1 MRTLDAGNLIQRS
14 YYLALILLITFGLFT
29 ISVCAEPDTTTEPS
43 TADIIRSAAADGRL
57 AYKLT
62 TTDQFKAIA
71 GQPTKEWTEEDGE
84 ILWMEYAS
92 IRAGFLGE
100 SDRDKDTSFK
110 LRWLLIKGKKV
121 DIGGILQGERQVI
134 VKNIQDFR
142 KIELRNVDLRNLN
155 LTSEGDYLKDQE
167 FDSLTKWPGLE
178 KLPAGFDPKKLL
190 EEGKNPGL
198 GIRKLHEQ
206 GIDGRGI
213 GIAILDQK
221 LLQNHVEYAGRIV
234 RYEERNLP
242 YNQPL
247 PMHGPPIVSIAVGK
261 NCGVAPKA
269 FVFYYAA
276 MTTLEH
282 KVQADCINEIIKYN
296 ETNPETGRI
305 RVISISASPEE
316 ASDNH
321 AFLKARKKA
330 LDTGIIVVTCSSVFL
345 DYGRLNLIE
354 GRDPDKPENYRVSG
368 YGGPGCKLNI
378 PTGNKTIA
386 THQGTNVYKYERD
399 GGHSWAAPYIAGLAA
414 LAFQVNPDVQPE
426 TIVEQLV
433 KTATHTR
440 IGPVVNPSGFIEAI
454 KNTCKAPAIKSE

>member
-1 MRTLDAGNLIQRS
+1 MRVFTSERFVRTSFKVVVIMLLLVGSLSTLA
-14 YYLALILLITFGLFT
+14 F
-29 ISVCAEPDTTTEPS
+29 AEPTTNTKPS
-43 TADIIRSAAADGRL
+43 PAEIIRSAAAEGKL

-62 TTDQFKAIA
+62 TLDEFKAIA
-71 GQPTKEWTEEDGE
+71 GQPTMEWTKDDGE
-84 ILWMEYAS
+84 VIWMEYPS
-92 IRAGFLGE
+92 IRAVFVGK
-100 SDRDKDTSFK
+100 SKKDKDASFT
-110 LRWLLIKGKKV
+110 LWRLSIKGKDI

-155 LTSEGDYLKDQE
+155 LTDEGDYLKDQD
-167 FDSLTKWPGLE
+167 FDSLTKWPGPE
-178 KLPAGFDPKKLL
+178 KLPAGFDPQKLL

-198 GIRKLHEQ
+198 GIRKLHAQ

-221 LLQNHVEYAGRIV
+221 LLQNHVEYAGRVV
-234 RYEERNLP
+234 RYEERDLP
-242 YNQPL
+242 HNQPL
-247 PMHGPPIVSIAVGK
+247 QMHGPPIVSIAVGK

-282 KVQADCINEIIKYN
+282 KVQANCINEIIKYN

-316 ASDNH
+316 ASDNE
-321 AFLKARKKA
+321 AYLRARKNA
-330 LDTGIIVVTCSSVFL
+330 LDAGIFIATCSSEFL

-354 GRDPDKPENYRVSG
+354 GRDADKPENYRVGG
-368 YGGPGCKLNI
+368 YGGSGCELNI

-386 THQGTNVYKYERD
+386 THQGTNVYKYERG
-399 GGHSWAAPYIAGLAA
+399 GGHSWVAPYIAGLAA

-433 KTATHTR
+433 KTATHTKA
-440 IGPVVNPSGFIEAI
+440 GPIVNPTGFI
-454 KNTCKAPAIKSE
+454 KTVQNNKK